1 MTTNFHALPDLEG
14 YESAD
19 AKKVRKPIKE
29 WHAAFK
35 EVGAVETQVEQAIQA
50 LENAKGRDVEAR
62 AVAERKSEGD
72 PGKPNEEKARADLEA
87 LRDRLEVVR

>member
-1 MTTNFHALPDLEG
+1 MTNNFHALPSLEG
-14 YESAD
+14 YESAG
-19 AKKVRKPIKE
+19 AKKVRKLIKE

-62 AVAERKSEGD
+62 AVAERMGKAD
-72 PGKPNEEKARADLEA
+72 PGRPNEEKARADLEA
-87 LRDRLEVVR
+87 LRDRLGVVC